1 MDFSDSMC
9 PPVLQKLLWRHSL
22 GQLEAFVASS
32 QVPLMLLVCGHP
44 EGERGMYPGGREAPG
59 GAAMCDRPGF
69 GYQAL
74 GPNSSSIRAGCDSG
88 PQSPPLGNGAKDRL
102 CLMGWCEEAE
112 GLAPGGVS
120 HHVGFMLFEM

>member
-1 MDFSDSMC
+1 MPTSA
-9 PPVLQKLLWRHSL
+9 PEAPLEASL

-44 EGERGMYPGGREAPG
+44 EGEGGMYPSGREAPG
-59 GAAMCDRPGF
+59 GAAMCGF

-74 GPNSSSIRAGCDSG
+74 GPNPSSIQAGCDSG

-102 CLMGWCEEAE
+102 CLMGWREEAE